1 MLEVM
6 YRLRGLG
13 VRLMLDDF
21 GTGYSSLSHVRRF
34 PIAALKLDKTF
45 VDEVRTDPS
54 SRAIVSAVLHLA
66 EGLGADV
73 VAEGVETAG
82 QAEAVRDLGCPLG
95 QGYLFGR
102 PMEAGQAAE
111 MLAGV
116 V

>member
-1 MLEVM
+1 M
-6 YRLRGLG
+6 
-13 VRLMLDDF
+13 
-21 GTGYSSLSHVRRF
+21 
-34 PIAALKLDKTF
+34 
-45 VDEVRTDPS
+45 
-54 SRAIVSAVLHLA
+54 LHLA

-102 PMEAGQAAE
+102 PMEARQAAE